1 MLSYLFLVCEA
12 FWLLDRT
19 TFTFTLLIVL
29 IQFLDFV
36 LPQHDQSAIFL
47 ANLLRDIAKLEFQGP
62 IITIG
67 QLLKNLAPR
76 CRSLL
81 IN

>member
-19 TFTFTLLIVL
+19 TFTLLIVL

-67 QLLKNLAPR
+67 QLLKNLAAR